1 MGDRDGAFK
10 ELESIDGADA
20 LLASKRYSC
29 FCFPC
34 FGPNRSGSDELSWW
48 ERVKTKAKST
58 KFDGED
64 HWWTGGIRSLK
75 KLREWSE
82 IVAGPRWKT
91 FIRRFNRNRPATV
104 KLGKFQY
111 DPISYALNFDEG
123 HNNGDVDFEGNHEY
137 TGGGGFQ
144 NFSDRF
150 AAVPPAPMKSSSS
163 TAMNG

>member
-10 ELESIDGADA
+10 ESESIGEIDGADA
-20 LLASKRYSC
+20 LLASKRYGC

-34 FGPNRSGSDELSWW
+34 FGPRQSASDELSWW
-48 ERVKTKAKST
+48 ERAKAKAKAT
-58 KFDGED
+58 KFDGDD
-64 HWWTGGIRSLK
+64 HWWSGGIRSLK

-123 HNNGDVDFEGNHEY
+123 HNGDGDFEGEEY
-137 TGGGGFQ
+137 NGGFQ
-144 NFSDRF
+144 NFSGRF
-150 AAVPPAPMKSSSS
+150 AAVPAPVKSSAAAAA
-163 TAMNG
+163 TG